1 MKNFIKDLEDKLK
14 KNIQLS
20 KIEIIDNT
28 HLHRTHK
35 SFKKGKYHISL
46 IITSEEL
53 RLLNKISAHKK
64 IMKVLSVEIKNKIH
78 ALEIKIK

>member
-35 SFKKGKYHISL
+35 YFKKGKYHISL
-46 IITSEEL
+46 SYF
-53 RLLNKISAHKK
+53 
-64 IMKVLSVEIKNKIH
+64 
-78 ALEIKIK
+78 